1 METFSTRVGPV
12 ELTIN
17 SIDSLIATVPYLLG
31 FVPTRSV
38 ICLWTINK
46 KICLTMRV
54 DLPVTELEIDISE
67 WARQMLGHG
76 THCGGIDLHIV
87 IFDDCATFVSPGE
100 QPSSVRMQ
108 ALVRAASVLGLQI
121 DTLVTISDMRRF
133 EYDCSACELLG
144 CSGHDVTPP
153 PSDLQRIYGL
163 LRAPAA
169 SREEVLAEINE
180 VPNTQ
185 IRELVAVETERY
197 VQLCAVR
204 RGRSGLEKWRDES
217 IALIRREWGATASSG
232 DPRNACTTQLARSIV
247 ALNDVR
253 CRDAV
258 LWVIARP
265 GADLQ
270 RIGDFFTCVVTSAPP
285 NLVPGPASVLAAV
298 RWLQGDGLR
307 AMAACQRALETT
319 PDYTLALLIETALSA
334 GLPPAFWLDTMR
346 DLTYEQCRARRHLR
360 PGQTVGQDAAM
371 GA

>member
-1 METFSTRVGPV
+1 METFSARVGPV
-12 ELTIN
+12 ELTIT
-17 SIDSLIATVPYLLG
+17 SIDSLIATIPYLLG
-31 FVPTRSV
+31 FAPTRSV
-38 ICLWTINK
+38 VCLWTIDK

-54 DLPVTELEIDISE
+54 DLPVTELAFDISE

-76 THCGGIDLHIV
+76 IHCGGIDLHIV
-87 IFDDCATFVSPGE
+87 IFDECWTSVSPGE

-133 EYDCSACELLG
+133 EYECTACELLR
-144 CSGHDVTPP
+144 CSGHDVSPAP
-153 PSDLQRIYGL
+153 AHLQKMRGL
-163 LRAPAA
+163 LRTPAA

-180 VPNTQ
+180 VPNDQ
-185 IRELVAVETERY
+185 IRELVAVESDRY
-197 VQLCAVR
+197 VQLCAVG

-217 IALIRREWGATASSG
+217 IAFIRREWGTAASSG
-232 DPRNACTTQLARSIV
+232 GPHTACTPQLARSIV

-253 CRDAV
+253 CRDAA

-270 RIGDFFTCVVTSAPP
+270 QIGEFFTCAVTSAPP

-307 AMAACQRALETT
+307 AMAACQKALETT

-346 DLTYEQCRARRHLR
+346 DLTYEQCRARRHLL
-360 PGQTVGQDAAM
+360 PGQLVDEDAAM
-371 GA
+371 SA